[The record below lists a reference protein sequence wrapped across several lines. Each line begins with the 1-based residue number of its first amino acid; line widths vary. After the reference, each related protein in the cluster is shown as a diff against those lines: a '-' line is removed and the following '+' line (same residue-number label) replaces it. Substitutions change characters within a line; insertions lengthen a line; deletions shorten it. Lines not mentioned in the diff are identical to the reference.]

1 MVNRE
6 DYLAKMKAQLE
17 QWNDQVA
24 TWDSTAH
31 RARHGA
37 KTRLKKEIGILRS
50 RLDDAMFRLELA
62 QGASAEAWQDIKR
75 GAEEARKNMEQSL
88 EKARTH
94 FKDI

>member
-17 QWNDQVA
+17 QWNDQVM

-75 GAEEARKNMEQSL
+75 GAEEARKNMEQAL